1 MGYPDDHPVNIARRK
16 RGLTLRQLADEVSA
30 LNEIRP
36 VSVPAL
42 SNIER
47 GYIPNAERRAQIAAV
62 LQTPVDKL
70 WPPGSGV

>member
-16 RGLTLRQLADEVSA
+16 RGLTLRELAEAVSA
-30 LNEIRP
+30 LNELHR

-47 GYIPNAERRAQIAAV
+47 GYIPSAERRAQIAAV
-62 LQTPVDKL
+62 LNTPVDEL